1 MKIAVITDD
10 FKTISA
16 HFGRAEYYQVFT
28 VEDGKII
35 GKEPRPKAYHGQFGE
50 HEGSM
55 HQAGEGHGSSP
66 AAENRHAS
74 MMDPIRD
81 CEVLL
86 AGGMGTGAHNSLTA
100 RNIHPI
106 LTDIQDIQQAV
117 EAYLAG
123 KIVDHMEWLH

>member
-10 FKTISA
+10 FNTISA

-28 VEDGKII
+28 VEDGQVI
-35 GKEPRPKAYHGQFGE
+35 GIEPRPKAYHGQFGE
-50 HEGSM
+50 HEGAM

-74 MMDPIRD
+74 MMDPIAD

-86 AGGMGTGAHNSLTA
+86 AGGMGNGAHNALTA
-100 RNIHPI
+100 RGIHPI
-106 LTDIQDIQQAV
+106 LTDILEIRPAV
-117 EAYLAG
+117 DAYLAG
-123 KIVDHMEWLH
+123 KMTDHPEWLH